1 MSAEIVDLRGHR
13 DEMLDMRWNAY
24 VAAQRRAQASL
35 HIEDGKAAGRAWR
48 QWLDLWMNEDQREWT
63 GGKNGR

>member
-1 MSAEIVDLRGHR
+1 MGADIVNLTARR
-13 DEMLDMRWNAY
+13 DEMLDVRWNAY

-35 HIEDGKAAGRAWR
+35 AIEDGKAAGRAWR

>member
-1 MSAEIVDLRGHR
+1 MGADIVNLTARR
-13 DEMLDMRWNAY
+13 DEMLDVRWNAY
-24 VAAQRRAQASL
+24 VVAQRRAQASL
-35 HIEDGKAAGRAWR
+35 AIEDGKAAGRAWR